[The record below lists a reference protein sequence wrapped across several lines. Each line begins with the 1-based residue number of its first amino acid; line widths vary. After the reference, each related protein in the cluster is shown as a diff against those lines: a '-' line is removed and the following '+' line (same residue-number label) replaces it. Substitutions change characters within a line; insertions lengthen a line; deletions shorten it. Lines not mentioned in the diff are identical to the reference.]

1 MLIIFVDLD
10 GFHLQQINSNLAA
23 AFVYL
28 VDQIINIFVVL
39 SETHLQKDEEH
50 DTHKTSHLVRA

>member
-1 MLIIFVDLD
+1 VLIIFVDLD

-23 AFVYL
+23 TFVRL

-39 SETHLQKDEEH
+39 SETHLHQDEEH
-50 DTHKTSHLVRA
+50 DTHKPRHLVRA